1 MSRTG
6 SPDRRAFLGW
16 TNFLALASVT
26 GSGVRRRLA
35 SLGNRRVQVA
45 MPLPSRPE
53 RQRGQHDAQ
62 RTTSAGEATLSPS
75 LSYGARDAIRWVPEC
90 PSSPAVPVEQPV
102 EQPRV
107 PSASSIRARA
117 CYSIQRKGV
126 IRTMTDTVDG
136 VGVWAHDRVCRLACQ
151 HAATRAAATPPGLP
165 LPSTRRRSSPTS
177 ATAA

>member
-1 MSRTG
+1 
-6 SPDRRAFLGW
+6 
-16 TNFLALASVT
+16 
-26 GSGVRRRLA
+26 
-35 SLGNRRVQVA
+35 

-136 VGVWAHDRVCRLACQ
+136 VGVWAHDRVCRLACGIGSPTRPRNDVACLQ
-151 HAATRAAATPPGLP
+151 RPESLLQLGAIPAAVAPAQNRAAW
-165 LPSTRRRSSPTS
+165 RRQDNQKAGKGRGKAKTQNTQ
-177 ATAA
+177 AETDNAAV